1 MWLHRDTQLTLRAMI
16 VDDEPLA
23 RDELAFMLGE
33 LGVDVIAEASNAK
46 EALSLLEACE
56 PEVAFLDLRMPGPDG
71 ITLAETIR
79 VKAPSVHVVMISAH
93 DDGAFRAIGAEV
105 TDYLLKPVRLDR
117 LKDALARVERRRGA
131 ITPSLDRIAVKRDG
145 AYVVVEISEVLFF
158 HVKDEVVWAVT
169 HDDRFALD
177 LSLSAI
183 VDQVSADEF
192 FRSHRSALVRLGAI
206 AGLEPAGSGAYDLVM
221 NHPDAPRLPLS
232 RDRVRLLR
240 QHIPIAG

>member
-1 MWLHRDTQLTLRAMI
+1 MTAVRAMI

-33 LGVDVIAEASNAK
+33 LGVEVIAEASGAK
-46 EALSLLEACE
+46 EALSILDERQ
-56 PEVAFLDLRMPGPDG
+56 PDVAFLDLRMPGPDG

-79 VKAPSVHVVMISAH
+79 SRAPSVNVVMISAH
-93 DDGAFRAIGAEV
+93 DDGALRAIGAEV

-117 LKDALARVERRRGA
+117 LKNALERVKRRLGEKKVF
-131 ITPSLDRIAVKRDG
+131 LERIAVKRDG
-145 AYVVVEISEVLFF
+145 AYVVVEISDVLFF
-158 HVKDEVVWAVT
+158 HVKDELVWAVT
-169 HDDRFALD
+169 EHDRFALD

-183 VDQVSADEF
+183 VDQVSPEEF

-206 AGLEPAGSGAYDLVM
+206 ASLEPAGSGAYDLVM

-240 QHIPIAG
+240 QYIPIAG